1 MKFKRNERIGAI
13 VKILSDNPN
22 KIFTLSYFTE
32 KFNAAKSTIS
42 EDILVVKNVFEKLS
56 LGKVITISG
65 AAGGVKY
72 IPQIS
77 KVENKEFL
85 VELCENLKDTKR
97 ILPGGFLYLVDILY
111 NPQIAFKVGKVFASC
126 LNYEK
131 ADYVVTMET
140 KGIPIA
146 LATAKAMNLPLV
158 IIRKNARISEGS
170 SMSITYVSGSKNLV
184 QTMTL
189 PRRALDEGSRVVLI
203 DDFMRGGGTLRGME
217 ALMKE
222 FKAEVIAKGILI
234 STMEPSRKLID
245 DYISLLELANV
256 DEETRKINVFPNKK
270 VIDLFS

>member
-256 DEETRKINVFPNKK
+256 DEETGKINVFPNKK